1 MDPRGNSVLPP
12 AAAAAAPSAGSLRP
26 APPPPPPSSAAAAAA
41 AGKGAEET
49 ASLPLPTARA
59 QLGPTVRKSATSVRR
74 VVARAPNVTG
84 ATRRGAG
91 LRRLAGPRE
100 APSGSPAAR
109 GWRRA
114 HLSLSRG
121 VFPGFFLL
129 RRSEARGAKPL
140 AGWASSALETDAPT
154 HAAEA
159 CSQTPRATSLPL
171 APACQRHGLL
181 STRSPPDF
189 LQLPGRHVGGRR
201 ATEAVRQSSP
211 HFFLVLGL
219 LRNPA
224 LERLNSFSFSL
235 SSTVAVSKNK
245 CLKEEAIHC
254 LKQLGT
260 LGKLQLCS
268 LLETLENQ

>member
-1 MDPRGNSVLPP
+1 PAREHRARHRPGSPDEERGSAPRQVMDPRGNSVLPAGTQRREEGSYRRDSVGAEADAARRSGIGPGGLPP

-100 APSGSPAAR
+100 APRGSPAAR

-114 HLSLSRG
+114 HLSRG
-121 VFPGFFLL
+121 VQSRL
-129 RRSEARGAKPL
+129 R
-140 AGWASSALETDAPT
+140 
-154 HAAEA
+154 
-159 CSQTPRATSLPL
+159 
-171 APACQRHGLL
+171 
-181 STRSPPDF
+181 
-189 LQLPGRHVGGRR
+189 GGRR
-201 ATEAVRQSSP
+201 R
-211 HFFLVLGL
+211 
-219 LRNPA
+219 
-224 LERLNSFSFSL
+224 
-235 SSTVAVSKNK
+235 
-245 CLKEEAIHC
+245 
-254 LKQLGT
+254 
-260 LGKLQLCS
+260 
-268 LLETLENQ
+268 